1 MKFRGKKFW
10 ILSEKPTA
18 NEETLIQKNLL
29 NFSVN
34 RKNVWHFSHDPLLS
48 SPPALL
54 SLTKAPHKVGSRC
67 ECRAPSP
74 SITQLSITVMP
85 SSKLQKLYSKQEQL
99 RVL

>member
-29 NFSVN
+29 NFSVK

-54 SLTKAPHKVGSRC
+54 SLTKAPHKVGSRR

-74 SITQLSITVMP
+74 SITQLSIYSNAQFQTTTP
-85 SSKLQKLYSKQEQL
+85 SKNS
-99 RVL
+99 